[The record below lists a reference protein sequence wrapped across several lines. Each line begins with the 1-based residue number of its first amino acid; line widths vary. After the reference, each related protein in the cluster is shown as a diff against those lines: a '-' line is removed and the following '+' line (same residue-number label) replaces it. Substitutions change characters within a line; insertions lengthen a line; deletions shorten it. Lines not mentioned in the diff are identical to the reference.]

1 MLPCGEMAKLLAFL
15 PHLRLPVA
23 LACVGLLIA
32 DAYLGVGLSET
43 VTMIAAG
50 ADVVFGHHAHR
61 LQPLERVAGAPVFW
75 NLGNFVW
82 PNRSEE
88 ASRTAVATFRVEP
101 DGSTGAC
108 LAPFRIDA
116 TGVPRPTGDAPSCQ

>member
-50 ADVVFGHHAHR
+50 A
-61 LQPLERVAGAPVFW
+61 AGA
-75 NLGNFVW
+75 LGIKR
-82 PNRSEE
+82 PGDLS
-88 ASRTAVATFRVEP
+88 AKAVAALKESNESAN
-101 DGSTGAC
+101 D
-108 LAPFRIDA
+108 
-116 TGVPRPTGDAPSCQ
+116 